1 MPYRILW
8 ILSIILGAYALNLGG
23 TTAESVNLI
32 WLIADVMNGFMAIP
46 NLIALVLLSPMI
58 FKLSKEYFIRK

>member
-1 MPYRILW
+1 M
-8 ILSIILGAYALNLGG
+8 LGSYSLELGG
-23 TTAESVNLI
+23 STAESVNLI

-46 NLIALVLLSPMI
+46 NLIALVLLSPVI